1 MKKWIDMRQW
11 PQLLKVYVFFIWFSG
26 VTQLLLL
33 AAGKVSAV
41 GLKNVLIYNVLW
53 LLVPVW
59 MHRWTRH
66 WMLLLGVPIFLCG
79 LLGFGYYLMYGQEL
93 SQSIFYVIFESNIQ
107 EGSEFFHS
115 YLHAWMMPLF
125 VLYVAIPVLLWR
137 STHPALPATG
147 KQKSWVA
154 VFMVLAL
161 AEPFLSHKG
170 FAQGWNSLVDRQAVV
185 APWNMLI
192 NYSDYQE
199 NMVSI
204 NRTLENLSH
213 IDLGVVENGD
223 PAAEQTYVL
232 VIGESTNRQRMGI
245 YGYGRD
251 TTPQLSAM
259 ADELMVFRDVNA
271 AIPYT
276 IESITSAF
284 YFSDRHHVSK
294 AYNRE
299 ANLLM
304 LMKQMGFSIFWI
316 TNQQT
321 ITHRNT
327 LLTTFSKMADKA
339 WYLNNNRL
347 QSARQLDEDVFAPFQ
362 EALAEPASK
371 KLIVVHL
378 LGTHFSYQYRYPEN
392 FSHFTGEPPTR
403 VDLSSGDKGTYNE
416 YDNAVLYNDFVVSS
430 LIQRFKAARPY
441 GALVYFSDHGEEV
454 FDSTHFNGRN
464 ALDPTSAMYTVPFL
478 VWGSAEWKQQH
489 QAGRWQDWLDR
500 PFSLDDFVYAWCDL
514 VALQYAQCDPH
525 KSLFNQQFQQDAS
538 WRVHPWVATKQQI
551 AKSLPVLPKQD
562 QANQPQT

>member
-66 WMLLLGVPIFLCG
+66 WMVLAGSVLFLCG
-79 LLGFGYYLMYGQEL
+79 ALSFGYYLMYGQEL
-93 SQSIFYVIFESNIQ
+93 SQSIFYVIFESNLQ
-107 EGSEFFHS
+107 EGSEFFRS
-115 YLHAWMMPLF
+115 YLRAWMIPLF
-125 VLYVAIPVLLWR
+125 LLYLLVPVLLWR
-137 STHPALPATG
+137 AVQPLPASG
-147 KQKSWVA
+147 KQKVVLA
-154 VFMVLAL
+154 VFVVIAV
-161 AEPFLSHKG
+161 AEPFVSHKSL
-170 FAQGWNSLVDRQAVV
+170 AQGWNALVDRQAVV

-192 NYSDYQE
+192 HYEDYQE
-199 NMVSI
+199 NMASI
-204 NRTLENLSH
+204 NRTLDNLSR
-213 IDLGVVENGD
+213 IDVGPVNSTDLS
-223 PAAEQTYVL
+223 AEQTYVL

-245 YGYGRD
+245 YGYARD
-251 TTPQLSAM
+251 TTPQLSAL
-259 ADELMVFRDVNA
+259 ADELMVFGDVNA

-284 YFSDRHHVSK
+284 YFSDRHQVSK

-362 EALAEPASK
+362 QALAEPAPR

-378 LGTHFSYQYRYPEN
+378 LGTHFSYQFRYPEN
-392 FSHFTGEPPTR
+392 FARFTGEPPTT
-403 VDLSSGDKGTYNE
+403 VALSSSEKATYNE

-430 LIQRFKAARPY
+430 LIRQFRDSQSY
-441 GALVYFSDHGEEV
+441 GALLYFSDHGEEV
-454 FDSTHFNGRN
+454 FDNGHFSGRN

-478 VWGSAEWKQQH
+478 VWGSEGWKQAH
-489 QAGRWQDWLDR
+489 QAGRWQQWLDR

-514 VALQYAQCDPH
+514 VAMDYDRCDAN
-525 KSLFNQQFQQDAS
+525 KSLFNPGFRRDAE
-538 WRVHPWVATKQQI
+538 WRVHPWVASKQQMV
-551 AKSLPVLPKQD
+551 KSLPVLPGPP
-562 QANQPQT
+562 QA